1 MTDWFRRRGALL
13 LDFLLIFLGAAM
25 LVRPL
30 FNSKYLSVWA
40 SIESTFIADAR
51 FLRLHWPHPL
61 WQPLW
66 YGGTRFDYVYPPLL
80 RYGTALL
87 SFIYVPVKAYHVFIG
102 TMFSL
107 GIVAVYFMVR
117 AMGMSRLQ
125 AWFSATAAALVSPS
139 FIFITDVRRD
149 SPHFMPQRLNAL
161 VRYGEG
167 PHISSL
173 SLLPFALGFAFLGLR
188 RGRTGSLVLAG
199 IFSAL
204 VSLTNFY
211 GATALAIFYPILAW
225 SVWITYREERLWLR
239 VLAIPVLAY
248 ALASFWLTPAYLKI
262 TLYNMRYVSQPGNE
276 YSYVLA
282 IVTILLFGFLSYR
295 LASHKPHLVFTVFVI
310 GGVVFMGLNVLGHY
324 YFNFR
329 VLGEPGRLIP
339 ELDLAIIL
347 AGIEGLRRLWKNPS
361 YLARGFVIIVALA
374 TATTQRHFVRHA
386 WEAYPK
392 EPDYTQRVEYQM
404 SDWVSRYRPDARTM
418 VTGSTRF
425 WWDAWHDN
433 AEVGGGSDQ
442 GLENPNPGIA
452 MWEIIL
458 GRRDPELSVPWL
470 KALGADVLIVND
482 KHSQDEYRDIN
493 DPDRFR
499 DLLPVLYDDHRGDVI
514 YDVPR
519 RYRSLARVLD
529 KAGLD
534 RLKPIDKVAYIDELR
549 AYSTFVETGPDVP
562 TTTHWDG
569 TDAISVHAPV
579 QAGQSILVQVT
590 YDPAWRAY
598 AGDTELPVRA
608 DAMDFMAVDAPP
620 GTQDIRLVFEKSR
633 GNRVGDVL
641 TLLAILL
648 CLYTGFLAVR
658 PKPAVPLN
666 LR

>member
-1 MTDWFRRRGALL
+1 
-13 LDFLLIFLGAAM
+13 
-25 LVRPL
+25 
-30 FNSKYLSVWA
+30 
-40 SIESTFIADAR
+40 
-51 FLRLHWPHPL
+51 
-61 WQPLW
+61 
-66 YGGTRFDYVYPPLL
+66 
-80 RYGTALL
+80 
-87 SFIYVPVKAYHVFIG
+87 
-102 TMFSL
+102 
-107 GIVAVYFMVR
+107 
-117 AMGMSRLQ
+117 
-125 AWFSATAAALVSPS
+125 
-139 FIFITDVRRD
+139 
-149 SPHFMPQRLNAL
+149 
-161 VRYGEG
+161 
-167 PHISSL
+167 
-173 SLLPFALGFAFLGLR
+173 
-188 RGRTGSLVLAG
+188 VLAG

-225 SVWITYREERLWLR
+225 SVWITYREERFWLR

-262 TLYNMRYVSQPGNE
+262 TLHNMQYVSQPGNG

-282 IVTILLFGFLSYR
+282 IVTVLLFGFLSWRYASQKPQ
-295 LASHKPHLVFTVFVI
+295 LAFTVFVI

-347 AGIEGLRRLWKNPS
+347 AGIEGLRRLWMNPS
-361 YLARGFVIIVALA
+361 YVARGFVLVVALS
-374 TATTQRHFVRHA
+374 TAMIQRHFVRHA

-392 EPDYTQRVEYQM
+392 APDYQQREEYQM
-404 SDWVSRYRPDARTM
+404 SDWVARYRPDARTM

-442 GLENPNPGIA
+442 GLINPNPGIA

-458 GRRDPELSVPWL
+458 GRKDPELSVPWL

-519 RYRSLARVLD
+519 RYKSLARVLD

-534 RLKPIDKVAYIDELR
+534 RLKPIDKVGYIDELR
-549 AYSTFVETGPDVP
+549 AYSSFVEAGPDVP
-562 TTTHWDG
+562 TTTHWNG
-569 TDAISVHAPV
+569 TDSISVHAPV
-579 QAGQSILVQVT
+579 QAGQSILVQET

-598 AGDTELPVRA
+598 TGNTELPVRA

-620 GTQDIRLVFEKSR
+620 GTQDIRLVFEKPL
-633 GNRVGDVL
+633 GNRVGDVI
-641 TLLAILL
+641 TLLAILF
-648 CLYTGFLAVR
+648 CLYTGFLAMR
-658 PKPAVPLN
+658 PKPAAS
-666 LR
+666 